1 MAKTVALRLA
11 DEAKEEKAKEI
22 DQKNR
27 NRSQAVNQN
36 QKPAFVTGNSKIVAS
51 NNIINRN
58 NQFNGNNRATNQS
71 VKLPKVQTPN
81 SSNQI
86 QSNQLPDIS
95 VKRSM
100 EATTNG
106 TNNGIAARVPTSK
119 DSRRRIAWNT

>member
-1 MAKTVALRLA
+1 M
-11 DEAKEEKAKEI
+11 DH
-22 DQKNR
+22 QKNR

-58 NQFNGNNRATNQS
+58 NQYNGNNRATNQS

-81 SSNQI
+81 SNNQI
-86 QSNQLPDIS
+86 QTNQMPDIS

-100 EATTNG
+100 EGANSTA
-106 TNNGIAARVPTSK
+106 TNNIAARVPTSK
-119 DSRRRIAWNT
+119 DSRRRIV

>member
-1 MAKTVALRLA
+1 MRKMAKTVALRLA
-11 DEAKEEKAKEI
+11 DEAKEEKAKET
-22 DQKNR
+22 DQQKNR

-58 NQFNGNNRATNQS
+58 NQYGANNRATNQS

-86 QSNQLPDIS
+86 QTTQMPDVS

-100 EATTNG
+100 
-106 TNNGIAARVPTSK
+106 
-119 DSRRRIAWNT
+119 